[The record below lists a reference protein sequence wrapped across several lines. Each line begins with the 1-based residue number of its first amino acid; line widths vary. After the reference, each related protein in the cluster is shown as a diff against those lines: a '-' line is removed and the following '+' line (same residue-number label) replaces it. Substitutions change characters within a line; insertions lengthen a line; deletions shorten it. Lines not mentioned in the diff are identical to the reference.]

1 MSWLCSTA
9 SVNKIHKLNHC
20 HICSMILI
28 LLIILIQTYF
38 RNGRHYAKTIFM
50 VMVTIINTITLGFI
64 IYCYVNKL
72 PLELNDILFYIVCW
86 GGAFNMLKINLRQD
100 RLLTGIAEKRIE
112 INFC

>member
-1 MSWLCSTA
+1 MTDEFINKLTIELMDSCTLLTVST
-9 SVNKIHKLNHC
+9 V
-20 HICSMILI
+20 
-28 LLIILIQTYF
+28 LIILIQTYF
-38 RNGRHYAKTIFM
+38 RNRRHYAKTIFM

-72 PLELNDILFYIVCW
+72 PLELNDILFHIVCW
-86 GGAFNMLKINLRQD
+86 GVAFNMLEINLRQD